1 MIYRF
6 FPHLVEFKVLKWD
19 NYSYRRMAMETIIK
33 DLDSNYKLIKY
44 RNKPE
49 TIVFEIANKATEAK
63 CPYCGAVSSRVH
75 STYQREIQDLPIQNK
90 KVVLLVSTRKFFCDN
105 DLCTR
110 RTFSEI
116 HKFVGKNAKKTT
128 RLEDNI
134 LYTSAQ
140 LSSVAASKVLKSNH
154 ISVSKSS
161 ICVMLKKNASTC
173 G

>member
-1 MIYRF
+1 
-6 FPHLVEFKVLKWD
+6 
-19 NYSYRRMAMETIIK
+19 METIIN
-33 DLDSNYKLIKY
+33 DLDINYKLIRY
-44 RNKPE
+44 RNKVD
-49 TIVFEIANKATEAK
+49 TIVFEIANKATEVK

-110 RTFSEI
+110 KTFSEI

-134 LYTSAQ
+134 LYTSTQ
-140 LSSVAASKVLKSNH
+140 LSSVAASKILKSNH
-154 ISVSKSS
+154 INVSKSS